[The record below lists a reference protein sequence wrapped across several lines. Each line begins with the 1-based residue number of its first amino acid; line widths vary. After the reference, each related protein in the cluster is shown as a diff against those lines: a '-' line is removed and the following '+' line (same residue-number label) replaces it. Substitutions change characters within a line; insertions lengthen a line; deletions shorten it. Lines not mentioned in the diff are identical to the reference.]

1 MAERPYMSLGIGG
14 LQEMFRTATD
24 AELLLSLQYELN
36 HRNSKAAGKLLVQVN
51 EKLGAS
57 LEEPEDLSIWKF
69 EYINIKKRH
78 DCLRA
83 TFTIEGEILARWGM
97 TGSIPRELEE
107 KVFEYWS
114 NSTTSTEDE
123 FGRTSAQLSGDIERL
138 QLERKGMN
146 PKAIINVNIED

>member
-1 MAERPYMSLGIGG
+1 
-14 LQEMFRTATD
+14 
-24 AELLLSLQYELN
+24 
-36 HRNSKAAGKLLVQVN
+36 
-51 EKLGAS
+51 
-57 LEEPEDLSIWKF
+57 
-69 EYINIKKRH
+69 
-78 DCLRA
+78 
-83 TFTIEGEILARWGM
+83 M

-146 PKAIINVNIED
+146 PKAIINVNNED